1 MPGIQGG
8 PLMHVIAAKAVAFK
22 NALSPSFK
30 KYCISMVNN
39 AKELS
44 DSLQSIGYTIVTGG
58 TDTHLVLI
66 DLTNK
71 NISGKKAE
79 EILDKAG
86 ITVNKNMVPYDNKS
100 PMITS
105 GIRLGTP
112 ALTTRG
118 MGVDEMR
125 VISSLIDKALQSDS
139 DEMILNKIKEEVK
152 ELCDNNPL
160 YTEISDFEMSKM

>member
-30 KYCISMVNN
+30 EYCINMVEN

-58 TDTHLVLI
+58 TDTHLILI

-79 EILDKAG
+79 QILDKAG
-86 ITVNKNMVPYDNKS
+86 ITVNKNMVPYDNRS

-160 YTEISDFEMSKM
+160 YTEISNFEMSKM

>member
-58 TDTHLVLI
+58 TDTHLILI

>member
-1 MPGIQGG
+1 
-8 PLMHVIAAKAVAFK
+8 V
-22 NALSPSFK
+22 
-30 KYCISMVNN
+30 
-39 AKELS
+39 
-44 DSLQSIGYTIVTGG
+44 
-58 TDTHLVLI
+58 VLI

-86 ITVNKNMVPYDNKS
+86 ITVNKNMVPYDNRS

-125 VISSLIDKALQSDS
+125 VISSLIDKALQSDV
-139 DEMILNKIKEEVK
+139 DEMILNKVKEEVK